1 MTIEINGNQ
10 YKTCLF
16 DTNII
21 SEVVKNR
28 EGEFAQFVL
37 LITQK
42 SYIPCFSIFS
52 ILELRQKK
60 HLYEGF
66 LDTFSLIPCI
76 FLKNHE
82 QLFVDEISLY
92 PNYEKVNPYTT
103 TYLGPLAPPGEKLKD
118 LLKKLFQNPEIIAL
132 ENQWNAGKASIIEGI
147 LKLKS
152 NFPPK
157 GEKYTDKEIREF
169 VKYAMVTQIGFQD
182 RDFARKIVNSR
193 KVIDTDKFP
202 SRKMILYSVFYK
214 FYVDNRKPMISDA
227 FDLIIGAPT
236 PYMDAIVIEKHQAE
250 IIKKVKRNDGF
261 LDHLEVLTI
270 REIRKI

>member
-1 MTIEINGNQ
+1 M
-10 YKTCLF
+10 
-16 DTNII
+16 
-21 SEVVKNR
+21 
-28 EGEFAQFVL
+28 
-37 LITQK
+37 
-42 SYIPCFSIFS
+42 
-52 ILELRQKK
+52 
-60 HLYEGF
+60 
-66 LDTFSLIPCI
+66 
-76 FLKNHE
+76 
-82 QLFVDEISLY
+82 
-92 PNYEKVNPYTT
+92 
-103 TYLGPLAPPGEKLKD
+103 APPGEKLKD

-250 IIKKVKRNDGF
+250 IIKKVKRNDGLSRSF
-261 LDHLEVLTI
+261 RGINYSRDSQNLKAINLKTVLARSVKVWVI
-270 REIRKI
+270 PPRLA